1 VEFSLYRHFNAL
13 LKWLR
18 NSEDKRGSDEY

>member
-1 VEFSLYRHFNAL
+1 LSRHFNAL

-18 NSEDKRGSDEY
+18 NGEDKRGRDEY

>member
-1 VEFSLYRHFNAL
+1 LSRHFNAL

-18 NSEDKRGSDEY
+18 NGEDKRGSDEY

>member
-1 VEFSLYRHFNAL
+1 HFNAL

-18 NSEDKRGSDEY
+18 NGEDKRGSDEY

>member
-1 VEFSLYRHFNAL
+1 SLSRHFNAL

-18 NSEDKRGSDEY
+18 NGEDKRGRDEY

>member
-1 VEFSLYRHFNAL
+1 HFNAL

-18 NSEDKRGSDEY
+18 NGEDKRGSDGY

>member
-1 VEFSLYRHFNAL
+1 SLSSHFNAL

-18 NSEDKRGSDEY
+18 NGEDKRGSDEY

>member
-1 VEFSLYRHFNAL
+1 LYRHFNAL

-18 NSEDKRGSDEY
+18 NGEDKGGSDEY